1 MIVAA
6 VLSDYKVAQLRDLGN
21 LSVFESQLLQG
32 NSCILLL
39 GKKMVVMEMICF
51 LNTKNSASMSFSVTF
66 VILAK
71 KIVD

>member
-1 MIVAA
+1 MIVAT
-6 VLSDYKVAQLRDLGN
+6 VLSVYKVAQLRDRGN
-21 LSVFESQLLQG
+21 LSVFKSQLLQG

-51 LNTKNSASMSFSVTF
+51 LNTKNSGSMSFSVTF
-66 VILAK
+66 VIFAQ